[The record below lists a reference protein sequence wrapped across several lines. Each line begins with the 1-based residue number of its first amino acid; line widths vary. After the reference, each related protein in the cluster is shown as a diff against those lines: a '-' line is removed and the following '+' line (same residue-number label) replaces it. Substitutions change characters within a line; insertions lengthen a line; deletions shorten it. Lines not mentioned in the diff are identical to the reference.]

1 MLQLEPE
8 YWLSRSPARTRDGDD
23 DDTSI
28 SAGIAEEEFT
38 AEGAASLLGISLRSD
53 SPEPGQT
60 SQTSGSG
67 PQPVRLVPALSAAV
81 PS

>member
-28 SAGIAEEEFT
+28 SAGIAEEDFT

-60 SQTSGSG
+60 SGGG
-67 PQPVRLVPALSAAV
+67 PQPVRLVPALSGAV